1 MLQALRAALP
11 ARPEARRVLIG
22 VFVSALGRGLTLPFL
37 FIYLTDV
44 RGLSDALAGLAIGWY
59 GAVVLALS
67 PLAGTLMDRY
77 GARRV
82 VLPSLAVE
90 AAGTACLALVDG
102 PAAAFG
108 VATLIAAGGAAVYSG
123 QSVILSSLT
132 ADSERQST
140 FGLQFT
146 LLNLGIGI
154 GGLISGAVVD
164 TARPVTFETIYL
176 VDGLTYL
183 APLVILLTMPSVG
196 RRLTTPSSDASGGSY
211 LVVLRDR
218 AFRRVVL
225 FGLILTTCGY
235 AQIEVGF
242 AAYAVRVADTTP
254 RIVAWA
260 LAANTVTIV
269 ASQLF
274 VLRFLHGRS
283 RSRSLAAVGVIF
295 AVSWLVLGVA
305 GISGGQAPL
314 LAAGCVI
321 LCAMVFAA
329 GETFLSPVLPAVTNA
344 LAPDALRGRYNAVM
358 SINWGISGI
367 LGPVTAGPLIGA
379 GGGAVWV
386 GLTVG
391 GCLVASL
398 IALSLRTLLT
408 PAEDG
413 RATAGAA
420 VPT

>member
-1 MLQALRAALP
+1 MF
-11 ARPEARRVLIG
+11 I
-22 VFVSALGRGLTLPFL
+22 SALGRGLTLPFL

-102 PAAAFG
+102 PVTAFG
-108 VATLIAAGGAAVYSG
+108 VATLVAAGGASVYSG

-132 ADSERQST
+132 ADDERQST

-164 TARPVTFETIYL
+164 TARPGTFEVIYL
-176 VDGLTYL
+176 VDGITFL
-183 APLVILLTMPSVG
+183 APLLILLGMPSAG
-196 RRLTTPSSDASGGSY
+196 RRLTGPASTGSGGSY
-211 LVVLRDR
+211 LAVLRDR
-218 AFRRVVL
+218 TFRRVVL

-242 AAYAVRVADTTP
+242 AAYAIRVADTTP

-269 ASQLF
+269 VSQLL

-295 AVSWLVLGVA
+295 AASWLILGAAGVA
-305 GISGGQAPL
+305 GREAPL
-314 LAAGCVI
+314 LAAAGVI
-321 LCAMVFAA
+321 LCSMVFAS

-379 GGGAVWV
+379 GGGALWV

-398 IALSLRTLLT
+398 IALSLRGLLT

-413 RATAGAA
+413 RALSLAPALR
-420 VPT
+420 